1 MMNEVITM
9 ATFLV
14 LGLPTLLGA
23 SFLVVFYIALSRDS
37 ARKRRRSHPPY
48 EVFVAFKL
56 DESDEPDDPDQ
67 RSAAVTSAPRVRAV
81 SSRPQDAPAD
91 RLRRQSS
98 AAQWGTHA

>member
-1 MMNEVITM
+1 MMNEVIIM

-37 ARKRRRSHPPY
+37 ARKRHSSHPPY

-56 DESDEPDDPDQ
+56 DQPEHPDQPDQ
-67 RSAAVTSAPRVRAV
+67 RPGAATAA
-81 SSRPQDAPAD
+81 PQDRGVSTATRNTAGSTVN
-91 RLRRQSS
+91 RMRARRVH
-98 AAQWGTHA
+98 AA